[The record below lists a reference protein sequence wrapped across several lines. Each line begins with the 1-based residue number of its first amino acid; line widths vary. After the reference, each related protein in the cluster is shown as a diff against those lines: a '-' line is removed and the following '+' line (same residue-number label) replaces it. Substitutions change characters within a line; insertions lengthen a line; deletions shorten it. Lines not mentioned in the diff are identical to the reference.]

1 MSIAEKL
8 TKINNIKQDI
18 KAALE
23 YKGLTV
29 NDQFD
34 TYAEQIRTL
43 GAQGSESSD
52 PFASIGYNR
61 YEQMPWL
68 NSQLAESQKV
78 IDDWNYSTKLV
89 GTNIY
94 FYPVINTGNV
104 TDMSDAFSGC
114 TNLRSVG
121 KLDTIKVTN
130 MGSMFKGCVNLITIP
145 EFATSKVTNMSYMFQ
160 NCSLLENI
168 PTIDTSSV
176 TSMAYMFDGC
186 SSLKSVPLLN
196 TSNVTSMSYMFNGCS
211 SLPYAHIN
219 AYNTS
224 NVTSMSNMFSNCSK
238 LKQLSFAGC
247 DLRKVT
253 NWDNIVNYSNN
264 LEVVDLTNTKISN
277 GFKFSNFGKNMTFI
291 YEGLDTS
298 AMTDTSYLFTVPNNN
313 NVDISNF
320 NLSNV
325 TDMSNTFSENTSDSI
340 IVGNIDTSKVTN
352 MERMFYICSNITNL
366 DLTGLDVS
374 KVTNMNNMFYNC
386 AKLTNLNI
394 TGWDTSSLTS
404 MVDTFS
410 YCKKIDTLDLS
421 SINIS
426 KVTNVL
432 RLFQYCTTNSLI
444 LDGWNFSN
452 VTTFDNWVSNQSS
465 KNVSL
470 KNVVANGN
478 FRCPLATE
486 SIDLTG
492 INTTKCTSFNLNGCK
507 SPIIDVSSFNTS
519 NFTTM
524 LGMFD
529 GCSNVT
535 SLDLSNF
542 DYNKVSSMQ
551 QMFNGCS
558 SLESITMG
566 GNNKVSTMYQ
576 MFQGC
581 SKLTHIDLTHLK
593 LDNVNNMGFM
603 FYNCT
608 SLKELKMG
616 GNPANLNS
624 SYTNNMFSNIK
635 TNGVF
640 KYNPEYDYKY
650 IIERLPSTWKAEP
663 LISISNCT
671 DLTIEADDVSWGK
684 TSTTIRYTAVVN
696 GTNPVSGAYM
706 TGVTITGEV
715 QSSEFEQNLTDNVK
729 TITISYTLEG
739 RTATTTITQGAY
751 APWAINLNNQWQ
763 LSTDVANPNP
773 TLYEGVYESFSNRG
787 VNNSSST
794 CSITFTGYET
804 FSIYVRSDGEP
815 SYDYVTVLDLDS
827 TTAIKKSF
835 QGLSNS
841 GTSIGAYTLVTF
853 TDIDPTT
860 THTITIKYYKD
871 SSSSSGTDRG
881 YLLIP
886 KNQ

>member
-43 GAQGSESSD
+43 GAQGSESAD

-78 IDDWNYSTKLV
+78 IDAWDYSTKLV

-94 FYPVINTGNV
+94 FYPVIDTRNV

-121 KLDTIKVTN
+121 NLDTVKVTN

-145 EFATSKVTNMSYMFQ
+145 EFITSRVTNMAYMFQ
-160 NCSLLENI
+160 DCSLLENI

-176 TSMAYMFDGC
+176 TSMAYMFDNC

-196 TSNVTSMSYMFNGCS
+196 TSNVTSMSYMFNNCD

-224 NVTSMSNMFSNCSK
+224 NVTNMSNMFSNCSK
-238 LKQLSFAGC
+238 LKQISFAGC

-253 NWDNIVNYSNN
+253 NWKDIVNYSNN

-277 GFKFSNFGKNMTFI
+277 EFKFSNFGKNITFT

-298 AMTDTSYLFTVPNNN
+298 NMTKTNYLFTVPNNN

-325 TDMSNTFSENTSDSI
+325 TDMSYTFSENTSNSI

-352 MERMFYICSNITNL
+352 MSYMFQGCSNITNL

-374 KVTNMNNMFYNC
+374 KVTNMNDMFYNC
-386 AKLTNLNI
+386 SKLTNLNI
-394 TGWDTSSLTS
+394 TGWDTSSLTT
-404 MVDTFS
+404 MVDMFS
-410 YCKKIDTLDLS
+410 YCRNIDTLDLS

-452 VTTFDNWVSNQSS
+452 VTAFDSWVSSQSS

-478 FRCPLATE
+478 FLCPLATE
-486 SIDLTG
+486 SMDLTG
-492 INTTKCTSFNLNGCK
+492 INTTKCTSFKLNGCK

-524 LGMFD
+524 LEMFS

-542 DYNKVSSMQ
+542 DYNNTSYMQ
-551 QMFNGCS
+551 QMFYDCS

-566 GNNKVSTMYQ
+566 GNNKVSTMNQ

-581 SKLTHIDLTHLK
+581 SKLTHIDLTHLQ
-593 LDNVNNMGFM
+593 LDNVFDMGYM

-608 SLKELKMG
+608 SLVELKMG
-616 GNPANLNS
+616 GNPAKLNS
-624 SYTNNMFSNIK
+624 SYTNYMFGNIK
-635 TNGVF
+635 TKGVF
-640 KYNPEYDYKY
+640 KYNSDYDYKY
-650 IIERLPSTWKAEP
+650 IIDKLPSTWIAQP
-663 LISISNCT
+663 LINVSNCSS
-671 DLTIEADDVSWGK
+671 LTIEADDVSWRQ

-696 GTNPVSGAYM
+696 GTNPVSGATM
-706 TGVTITGEV
+706 TDITITGVV
-715 QSSEFEQNLTDNVK
+715 QSDEFEQNLTDTDK
-729 TITISYTLEG
+729 TITISYTLGG
-739 RTATTTITQGAY
+739 RTASTTITQSAY

-763 LSTDVANPNP
+763 LSTDVANPDP
-773 TLYEGVYESFSNRG
+773 TLYEGVYESFSNKG

-794 CSITFTGYET
+794 CSITISEYET
-804 FSIYVRSDGEP
+804 FSIYVRSDGES
-815 SYDYVTVLDLDS
+815 SYDYVTVYDLDS
-827 TTAIKKSF
+827 TSSIKKSF
-835 QGLSNS
+835 QGLANS
-841 GTSIGAYTLVTF
+841 GTTINDYTLVTF
-853 TDIDPTT
+853 TNIDPTT
-860 THTITIKYYKD
+860 THTITIKYSKD
-871 SSSSSGTDRG
+871 SSQNGGTDRG